1 MTQRYLACYCGLNT
15 IVAGVCR
22 QRYRSASARDGA
34 LSFRKFPR
42 LHLLA
47 PEKSPH
53 RDMLARLHL
62 LKQNA

>member
-1 MTQRYLACYCGLNT
+1 MTLLFLAHLSGLN
-15 IVAGVCR
+15 IFVADSR